1 MNVSVYVGGG
11 CVNVHGGKMCE
22 CECVCGGG
30 GGCVSVH
37 VCVVTHNVMIPQNN

>member
-1 MNVSVYVGGG
+1 MCVCVGRGMEGG
-11 CVNVHGGKMCE
+11 CVSVW
-22 CECVCGGG
+22 